1 MFLRGGYDDKMNFCD
16 ILDNLQGKARQGK
29 ATYGLKSGNQVIR
42 IRGAA

>member
-16 ILDNLQGKARQGK
+16 ILNNLQGK